1 MEVMR
6 TVSPFDTRLTPA
18 FWLVAGAHAIY
29 ARHAHR
35 ALAPLPLMQ
44 LPEQIPGAEASQF
57 RLLGTRRFLPFFLT
71 QFLGAFNDNLFRN
84 AVIVSLTFGVAV
96 AGRDA
101 GVLSNVSQGLFI
113 LPFFLFSALSG
124 QLADKY
130 EKSRLIRQT
139 RLAEVVLMCA
149 GAVALYYGR
158 IPAMLAVIFLSG
170 VLATIFGPLK
180 YALMPQHLRQSELVG
195 GNALVDAGTFLAI
208 LIGTIAGGLLAP
220 TAGAGVAAAV
230 GGDAHLAVA
239 VTMVAVAVIMY
250 LCARAIP
257 AAPATDPALEV
268 NFNPITSTLEVI
280 RFAAKTRSIFLSLL
294 GISWFW
300 LVGALLLAQLPAY
313 ARDVLGGDK
322 TVYTLL
328 LAAFSMGTAL
338 GSLACERLSGHK
350 VEIGLVP
357 LGSIGMTACLLGLY
371 FAHPDAR
378 GASAPAVSWSV
389 FLAAG
394 GWSVALNCAL
404 IGVFGGL
411 FIVPLYALILQRSSE
426 SHRARIIACNN
437 IMNAG
442 FMVLAALLAIGWLEA
457 LHRSIPQLFVLAALL
472 NAVVATYI
480 YTLVPEFLM
489 RFLSWI
495 LVSAMYR
502 IKVRGLEN
510 IPETGPALIVS
521 NHVSFMDPLVIGGNV
536 RRPVRFVMD
545 HHIFNIPVLSFIFR
559 TARAI
564 PIAPAHEDPQAL
576 QKAFDLIDAELA
588 DGEIVCIF
596 PEGKLTKHGE
606 LNEFKRGVER
616 ILERRPV
623 PVVPM
628 ALRGLYG
635 SFFSR
640 HEGKAPMTRPP
651 RRFWSRI
658 EVVVTAPVHGDA
670 TSAEGLQRIVA
681 GLRGE
686 WQ

>member
-1 MEVMR
+1 ME
-6 TVSPFDTRLTPA
+6 
-18 FWLVAGAHAIY
+18 
-29 ARHAHR
+29 
-35 ALAPLPLMQ
+35 

-57 RLLGTRRFLPFFLT
+57 RLLRTRRFLPFFLT

-84 AVIVSLTFGVAV
+84 AVVVSITFGATV
-96 AGRDA
+96 AGGDA
-101 GVLSNVSQGLFI
+101 GILSNVAQGLFI

-130 EKSRLIRQT
+130 EKSGLIRKT
-139 RLAEVVLMCA
+139 RAAEVLLMCA
-149 GAVALYYGR
+149 GAIALYYGHV
-158 IPAMLAVIFLSG
+158 PVLLAVIFLQG
-170 VLATIFGPLK
+170 VLATLFGPLK
-180 YALMPQHLRQSELVG
+180 YSLMPQHLRQSELVG

-220 TAGAGVAAAV
+220 TPHGATAA
-230 GGDAHLAVA
+230 GGDAHLAAA
-239 VTMVAVAVIMY
+239 VTMVAVAIVMY

-257 AAPATDPALEV
+257 RAEATDPTLEV
-268 NFNPITSTLEVI
+268 NFNPVSSTLEVV

-300 LVGALLLAQLPAY
+300 LVGALILAQLPAY

-328 LAAFSMGTAL
+328 LAAFSTGTAL
-338 GSLACERLSGHK
+338 GSLGCERLSGHK

-357 LGSIGMTACLLGLY
+357 LGSIGMTVCLLCLY
-371 FAHPDAR
+371 FAHPDVH
-378 GASAPAVSWSV
+378 GAGATAVSWRT

-394 GWSVALNCAL
+394 GWSVALDCAL

-442 FMVLAALLAIGWLEA
+442 FMVLAALLAIVWLEV
-457 LHRSIPQLFVLAALL
+457 LHFSIPELFVLAAVL
-472 NAVVATYI
+472 NAIVAAYI

-495 LVSAMYR
+495 LVNVMYR
-502 IKVRGLEN
+502 IKLRGLEN
-510 IPETGPALIVS
+510 IPETGPALVVS

-536 RRPVRFVMD
+536 RRPIRFVMD
-545 HHIFNIPVLSFIFR
+545 HNIFNIPVLSFIFR

-564 PIAPAHEDPQAL
+564 PIAPAHEDPGAL
-576 QKAFDLIDAELA
+576 QKAFDQIDAELA
-588 DGEIVCIF
+588 AGEIVCIF

-606 LNEFKRGVER
+606 LNEFKKGVER

-640 HEGKAPMTRPP
+640 HEGKPAMTRPL

-658 EVVVTAPVHGDA
+658 EVVVTAPVPGDDA
-670 TSAEGLQRIVA
+670 SAESLQKIVA

>member
-1 MEVMR
+1 ME
-6 TVSPFDTRLTPA
+6 
-18 FWLVAGAHAIY
+18 
-29 ARHAHR
+29 
-35 ALAPLPLMQ
+35 
-44 LPEQIPGAEASQF
+44 LPEQVPGAERSQF
-57 RLLGTRRFLPFFLT
+57 ALLGTRRFLPFFLT
-71 QFLGAFNDNLFRN
+71 QFLSAFNDNLFRN
-84 AVIVSLTFGVAV
+84 AVVVSITFGA
-96 AGRDA
+96 AAASGA
-101 GVLSNVSQGLFI
+101 GVMANVAQGLFI

-139 RLAEVVLMCA
+139 RLAEVALMCC
-149 GAVALYYGR
+149 GAVALYVGQ
-158 IPAMLAVIFLSG
+158 ISILLGVIFLLG
-170 VLATIFGPLK
+170 VLATMFGPLK
-180 YALMPQHLRQSELVG
+180 YSLMPQHLRQSELVG
-195 GNALVDAGTFLAI
+195 GNALVDAGTFIAI
-208 LIGTIAGGLLAP
+208 LVGTIAGGLLAP
-220 TAGAGVAAAV
+220 TSATEEVTGSNAHFGA
-230 GGDAHLAVA
+230 A
-239 VTMVAVAVIMY
+239 VTMVGVAMVMY
-250 LCARAIP
+250 LCSRAIP
-257 AAPATDPALEV
+257 RAHATDPTLKI
-268 NFNPITSTLEVI
+268 NFNPITSTIEVI
-280 RFAAKTRSIFLSLL
+280 RFAAKTRAIFLSLL

-328 LAAFSMGTAL
+328 LAAFSIGTAL

-357 LGSIGMTACLLGLY
+357 LGSIGMTVCLLDLY
-371 FAHPDAR
+371 FEHPGVHEA
-378 GASAPAVSWSV
+378 GAAVVSWTG

-394 GWSVALNCAL
+394 GWDIVLDCAL
-404 IGVFGGL
+404 IGLFGGL
-411 FIVPLYALILQRSSE
+411 FIVPLYALILQRSAE
-426 SHRARIIACNN
+426 SHRARVIACNN
-437 IMNAG
+437 ILNAG
-442 FMVLAALLAIGWLEA
+442 FMVIAALLAIVWLEV
-457 LHRSIPQLFVLAALL
+457 LDFTIPKLFILAAVL
-472 NAVVATYI
+472 NAIVAAYI

-489 RFLSWI
+489 RFLSWVLVNI
-495 LVSAMYR
+495 LYR

-510 IPETGPALIVS
+510 IPETGPALIVC
-521 NHVSFMDPLVIGGNV
+521 NHVSFMDPLVIGGSV

-545 HHIFNIPVLSFIFR
+545 HNIFRIPVMSFIFR

-564 PIAPAHEDPQAL
+564 PIAPAHENPEAL
-576 QKAFDLIDAELA
+576 QKAFDQIDAELV

-606 LNEFKRGVER
+606 LNEFKKGVER

-640 HEGKAPMTRPP
+640 KGGKAPMTRPP

-658 EVVVTAPVHGDA
+658 EVVVTAPVPGND
-670 TSAEGLQRIVA
+670 TSATGLQQIVA

>member
-1 MEVMR
+1 M
-6 TVSPFDTRLTPA
+6 D
-18 FWLVAGAHAIY
+18 
-29 ARHAHR
+29 
-35 ALAPLPLMQ
+35 
-44 LPEQIPGAEASQF
+44 LPEQVPGAEASQF

-84 AVIVSLTFGVAV
+84 AVVVSITFGATV

-101 GVLSNVSQGLFI
+101 GILSNVAQGLFI

-130 EKSRLIRQT
+130 EKSKLIRQT
-139 RLAEVVLMCA
+139 RLAEVVLMCG
-149 GAVALYYGR
+149 GAVALYFGE
-158 IPAMLAVIFLSG
+158 IPVLLAVIFLLG

-180 YALMPQHLRQSELVG
+180 YSLMPQHLRQSELVG

-220 TAGAGVAAAV
+220 TSNADVAAGGGSDANLAAADHAGGGRRRHVPVRARHTAGARHRP
-230 GGDAHLAVA
+230 HLK
-239 VTMVAVAVIMY
+239 
-250 LCARAIP
+250 
-257 AAPATDPALEV
+257 V
-268 NFNPITSTLEVI
+268 NFNPITSTFEVI
-280 RFAAKTRSIFLSLL
+280 RFAAKTRAIFLSLL

-300 LVGALLLAQLPAY
+300 LVGALILAQLPAY
-313 ARDVLGGDK
+313 ANDVLGGDK

-328 LAAFSMGTAL
+328 LAAFSIGTAL

-357 LGSIGMTACLLGLY
+357 LGSIGMTVCLLDLY
-371 FAHPDAR
+371 FAQPVAHEA
-378 GASAPAVSWSV
+378 GAAVLSWTA

-394 GWSVALNCAL
+394 GWGVVINCAL

-411 FIVPLYALILQRSSE
+411 FIVPLYALILQRSTE

-442 FMVLAALLAIGWLEA
+442 FMVLAALLAILWLEV
-457 LHRSIPQLFVLAALL
+457 LHFTIPQLFILAAVL
-472 NAVVATYI
+472 NAIVAAYI

-495 LVSAMYR
+495 LVNVMYR
-502 IKVRGLEN
+502 IKLRGLEN

-536 RRPVRFVMD
+536 RRPIRFVMD
-545 HHIFNIPVLSFIFR
+545 HNIFRIPVLSFIFR

-564 PIAPAHEDPQAL
+564 PIAPGHEDPAAL
-576 QKAFDLIDAELA
+576 QKAFDQIDAELA
-588 DGEIVCIF
+588 AGEIVCIF

-606 LNEFKRGVER
+606 LNEFKKGVEK

-623 PVVPM
+623 PVMPM

-640 HEGKAPMTRPP
+640 QGGKTPMTKPP

-658 EVVVTAPVHGDA
+658 ELVVTAPVHGDDASA
-670 TSAEGLQRIVA
+670 TGLQKIVA

>member
-1 MEVMR
+1 MRPHVNALPMADQSLME
-6 TVSPFDTRLTPA
+6 
-18 FWLVAGAHAIY
+18 
-29 ARHAHR
+29 
-35 ALAPLPLMQ
+35 
-44 LPEQIPGAEASQF
+44 LPEQVPGAEASQF
-57 RLLGTRRFLPFFLT
+57 RLLRTRRFLPFFLT
-71 QFLGAFNDNLFRN
+71 QFFGAFNDNLFRN
-84 AVIVSLTFGVAV
+84 AVVVSITFGA
-96 AGRDA
+96 AAASNA
-101 GVLSNVSQGLFI
+101 GVMANLAQGLFI

-139 RLAEVVLMCA
+139 RLAEVALMGC
-149 GAVALYYGR
+149 GAVALYVGH
-158 IPAMLAVIFLSG
+158 ISILLGVIFLLG
-170 VLATIFGPLK
+170 VLATMFGPLK
-180 YALMPQHLRQSELVG
+180 YSLMPQHLRQSELVG
-195 GNALVDAGTFLAI
+195 GNALVDAGTFIAI
-208 LIGTIAGGLLAP
+208 LVGTIAGGLLAP
-220 TAGAGVAAAV
+220 TEAAEVAAVTGA
-230 GGDAHLAVA
+230 DPHLAAA
-239 VTMVAVAVIMY
+239 VTMVVVAVLMY
-250 LCARAIP
+250 LCSRAIP
-257 AAPATDPALEV
+257 AAAATDPALKI
-268 NFNPITSTLEVI
+268 NFNPITSTFEVI
-280 RFAAKTRSIFLSLL
+280 RFAAKTRAIFLSLL

-328 LAAFSMGTAL
+328 LAAFSIGTAL

-357 LGSIGMTACLLGLY
+357 LGSIGMTVCLLDLY
-371 FAHPDAR
+371 FEHPGVHEA
-378 GASAPAVSWSV
+378 GVAVISWTQ

-394 GWSVALNCAL
+394 GWEIPLDCAL
-404 IGVFGGL
+404 IGLFGGL
-411 FIVPLYALILQRSSE
+411 FIVPLYSLILQRSVE

-442 FMVLAALLAIGWLEA
+442 FMVIAALLAILWLEV
-457 LHRSIPQLFVLAALL
+457 LDFTIPQLFILAAVM
-472 NAVVATYI
+472 NAIVATYI

-489 RFLSWI
+489 RFLSWVFVNI
-495 LVSAMYR
+495 MYR

-510 IPETGPALIVS
+510 IPETGPALIVC
-521 NHVSFMDPLVIGGNV
+521 NHVSFMDPLVIGGSV

-545 HHIFNIPVLSFIFR
+545 HNIFNIPVMSFIFR

-564 PIAPAHEDPQAL
+564 PIAPAHEDAAAL
-576 QKAFDLIDAELA
+576 QKAFDQIDAELA

-606 LNEFKRGVER
+606 LNEFKKGVEK
-616 ILERRPV
+616 ILDRRPV

-640 HEGKAPMTRPP
+640 HGGKAPMTKPP

-658 EVVVTAPVHGDA
+658 EVVVTAPVHGEDA
-670 TSAEGLQRIVA
+670 SATGLQQIVA

>member
-1 MEVMR
+1 ME
-6 TVSPFDTRLTPA
+6 
-18 FWLVAGAHAIY
+18 
-29 ARHAHR
+29 
-35 ALAPLPLMQ
+35 
-44 LPEQIPGAEASQF
+44 LPEQVPGAERSQF
-57 RLLGTRRFLPFFLT
+57 ALLKTRRFLPFFLT

-84 AVIVSLTFGVAV
+84 AVVVSITFGATV
-96 AGRDA
+96 AGQNA
-101 GVLSNVSQGLFI
+101 GMLSNLSQGLFI

-139 RLAEVVLMCA
+139 RLAEVALMCC
-149 GAVALYYGR
+149 GAVALYFGE
-158 IPAMLAVIFLSG
+158 IPSLLMVIFLLG
-170 VLATIFGPLK
+170 VLATLFGPLK
-180 YALMPQHLRQSELVG
+180 YSLMPQHLRQSELVG

-220 TAGAGVAAAV
+220 TSKVEAAA
-230 GGDAHLAVA
+230 GGASDANLAAA
-239 VTMVAVAVIMY
+239 VTMVAVAVVMY

-257 AAPATDPALEV
+257 RAEATDPGLKI
-268 NFNPITSTLEVI
+268 NFNPITSTLDVI
-280 RFAAKTRSIFLSLL
+280 RIAAKTRAIFLSLL

-300 LVGALLLAQLPAY
+300 LVGALILAQLPAY
-313 ARDVLGGDK
+313 AKDVLGGDK

-328 LAAFSMGTAL
+328 LAAFSIGTAL
-338 GSLACERLSGHK
+338 GSLACEKLSGHK

-357 LGSIGMTACLLGLY
+357 LGSIGMTVCLLDLY
-371 FAHPDAR
+371 FEHPGVHEA
-378 GASAPAVSWSV
+378 GAAVVSWTT

-394 GWSVALNCAL
+394 GWDVVLDCAL

-411 FIVPLYALILQRSSE
+411 FIVPLYALILQRSTE
-426 SHRARIIACNN
+426 THRARIIACNN

-442 FMVLAALLAIGWLEA
+442 FMVVAALLAIVWLEV
-457 LHRSIPQLFVLAALL
+457 LDFTIPQLFILAAVL
-472 NAVVATYI
+472 NAVVAAYI

-495 LVSAMYR
+495 LVNVMYR
-502 IKVRGLEN
+502 IKVRGLEL
-510 IPETGPALIVS
+510 IPETGPALIVC
-521 NHVSFMDPLVIGGNV
+521 NHVSFMDPLVIGGSV

-545 HHIFNIPVLSFIFR
+545 HNIFKIPVLSFIFR

-564 PIAPAHEDPQAL
+564 PIAPGHEDPKAL
-576 QKAFDLIDAELA
+576 QKAFDQIDAELA
-588 DGEIVCIF
+588 DGEVVCIF

-606 LNEFKRGVER
+606 LNEFKKGVEK

-640 HEGKAPMTRPP
+640 KGGKTPMTKPP
-651 RRFWSRI
+651 RRFWSRV
-658 EVVVTAPVHGDA
+658 EVVVTAPVPGGDA
-670 TSAEGLQRIVA
+670 SATGLQKIVA

>member
-1 MEVMR
+1 ME
-6 TVSPFDTRLTPA
+6 
-18 FWLVAGAHAIY
+18 
-29 ARHAHR
+29 
-35 ALAPLPLMQ
+35 
-44 LPEQIPGAEASQF
+44 LPEQVPGAEASQF

-84 AVIVSLTFGVAV
+84 AVVVSITFGATVA
-96 AGRDA
+96 AGEA
-101 GVLSNVSQGLFI
+101 GVLSNVAQGLFI
-113 LPFFLFSALSG
+113 LPFFLFSSLSG

-139 RLAEVVLMCA
+139 RLAEVALMCC
-149 GAVALYYGR
+149 GAVALYIGN
-158 IPAMLAVIFLSG
+158 IPALLAVIFLLG
-170 VLATIFGPLK
+170 MLATIFGPLK
-180 YALMPQHLRQSELVG
+180 YSLMPQHLRQSELVG

-220 TAGAGVAAAV
+220 TSNAEAAAGTGSDAHVAA
-230 GGDAHLAVA
+230 GLTMIAVA
-239 VTMVAVAVIMY
+239 VVMY

-257 AAPATDPALEV
+257 PAPATDPTLKV
-268 NFNPITSTLEVI
+268 NFNPITSTFDVI
-280 RFAAKTRSIFLSLL
+280 RFAAKTRAIFLSLL

-300 LVGALLLAQLPAY
+300 LVGALILAQLPAY
-313 ARDVLGGDK
+313 AKDVLGGDK

-328 LAAFSMGTAL
+328 LAAFSIGTAL

-357 LGSIGMTACLLGLY
+357 LGSIGMTVCLLDLY
-371 FAHPDAR
+371 FEFPGPHSGVHAA
-378 GASAPAVSWSV
+378 GAEVINWTR
-389 FLAAG
+389 FLADG
-394 GWSVALNCAL
+394 GWDVVLDCAL
-404 IGVFGGL
+404 IGMFGGL
-411 FIVPLYALILQRSSE
+411 FIVPLYALILQRSTE

-442 FMVLAALLAIGWLEA
+442 FMVVAALLAILWLEV
-457 LHRSIPQLFVLAALL
+457 LHFSIPQLFILAAVL
-472 NAVVATYI
+472 NAIVAAYI

-495 LVSAMYR
+495 LVNIMYR
-502 IKVRGLEN
+502 INVRGLEN
-510 IPETGPALIVS
+510 IPEKGAVLLVS
-521 NHVSFMDPLVIGGNV
+521 NHVSFMDPLVIGGSI

-545 HHIFNIPVLSFIFR
+545 HNIFRIPVLSFIFR

-564 PIAPAHEDPQAL
+564 PIAPAHEDAEAL
-576 QKAFDLIDAELA
+576 QKAFDQIDAELA
-588 DGEIVCIF
+588 AGEIVCIF

-606 LNEFKRGVER
+606 LNEFKKGVEK

-623 PVVPM
+623 PVIPL
-628 ALRGLYG
+628 ALRGLWG

-640 HEGKAPMTRPP
+640 SGGKGPMSQLPK
-651 RRFWSRI
+651 RFWSRI
-658 EVVVTAPVHGDA
+658 EVVVTAPVPGDDASA
-670 TSAEGLQRIVA
+670 TSLQKIVA

>member
-1 MEVMR
+1 ME
-6 TVSPFDTRLTPA
+6 
-18 FWLVAGAHAIY
+18 
-29 ARHAHR
+29 
-35 ALAPLPLMQ
+35 
-44 LPEQIPGAEASQF
+44 LPEQVPGAEASQF
-57 RLLGTRRFLPFFLT
+57 KLLGTRRFLPFFLT

-84 AVIVSLTFGVAV
+84 AVVVSLTFGVA
-96 AGRDA
+96 ASANA
-101 GVLSNVSQGLFI
+101 GVLANVSQGLFI

-139 RLAEVVLMCA
+139 RFAEVVLMCCGA
-149 GAVALYYGR
+149 GALYLGQVS
-158 IPAMLAVIFLSG
+158 ILLGVIFLLG

-180 YALMPQHLRQSELVG
+180 YSLMPQHLRQSELVG
-195 GNALVDAGTFLAI
+195 GNALVDAGTFIAI
-208 LIGTIAGGLLAP
+208 LVGTIVGGLLAP
-220 TAGAGVAAAV
+220 TSEAAAV
-230 GGDAHLAVA
+230 SGGGAHLTASLTMVGVA
-239 VTMVAVAVIMY
+239 VLMY

-257 AAPATDPALEV
+257 RAEATDPTLKV
-268 NFNPITSTLEVI
+268 NFNPITSTWDVI
-280 RFAAKTRSIFLSLL
+280 RFAAKTRAIFLSLL

-300 LVGALLLAQLPAY
+300 LVGALLLAQLPSY
-313 ARDVLGGDK
+313 ARDVIGGDK

-328 LAAFSMGTAL
+328 LAAFSIGTAI

-357 LGSIGMTACLLGLY
+357 LGSIGMTVCLIDLY
-371 FAHPDAR
+371 FEHPGVHAA
-378 GASAPAVSWSV
+378 GAAIVSWKE
-389 FLAAG
+389 FLSAG
-394 GWSVALNCAL
+394 GWDIALDCAL

-411 FIVPLYALILQRSSE
+411 FIVPLYALILQRSAE

-442 FMVLAALLAIGWLEA
+442 FMVAAALLAIVWLEV
-457 LHRSIPQLFVLAALL
+457 LHFTIPQLFILAAVL

-489 RFLSWI
+489 RFLSWV
-495 LVSAMYR
+495 LVNVMYR

-510 IPETGPALIVS
+510 IPETGPVLIVC
-521 NHVSFMDPLVIGGNV
+521 NHVSFMDPLVIGGSV
-536 RRPVRFVMD
+536 RRPIRFVMD
-545 HHIFNIPVLSFIFR
+545 HNIFNIPVMSFIFR
-559 TARAI
+559 TAHAI
-564 PIAPAHEDPQAL
+564 PIAPAHEDPATL
-576 QKAFDLIDAELA
+576 QKAFDQIDADLA
-588 DGEIVCIF
+588 EGEVVCIF

-606 LNEFKRGVER
+606 LNEFKKGVER

-640 HEGKAPMTRPP
+640 HEGKAPMTKAP

-658 EVVVTAPVHGDA
+658 EVVVTSPVHGEDA
-670 TSAEGLQRIVA
+670 SATGLQKIVA

>member
-1 MEVMR
+1 ME
-6 TVSPFDTRLTPA
+6 
-18 FWLVAGAHAIY
+18 
-29 ARHAHR
+29 
-35 ALAPLPLMQ
+35 
-44 LPEQIPGAEASQF
+44 LPEQVPGAEASQF
-57 RLLGTRRFLPFFLT
+57 KLLGKRRFLPFFLT

-84 AVIVSLTFGVAV
+84 AVVVSLTFGVA
-96 AGRDA
+96 ASADA
-101 GVLSNVSQGLFI
+101 GVLANVSQGLFI

-139 RLAEVVLMCA
+139 RLAEVVLMCC
-149 GAVALYYGR
+149 GAVALYIGQVS
-158 IPAMLAVIFLSG
+158 ILLGVIFLLG

-180 YALMPQHLRQSELVG
+180 YSLMPQHLRQSELVG
-195 GNALVDAGTFLAI
+195 GNALVDAGTFIAI
-208 LIGTIAGGLLAP
+208 LVGTIVGGLLAP
-220 TAGAGVAAAV
+220 TSSTAAES
-230 GGDAHLAVA
+230 GGDAHLAA
-239 VTMVAVAVIMY
+239 AATMVAVAVVMY
-250 LCARAIP
+250 LCARGIP
-257 AAPATDPALEV
+257 RAEATDPGLKV
-268 NFNPITSTLEVI
+268 NFNPITSTWEVI
-280 RFAAKTRSIFLSLL
+280 RFAAKTRAIFLSLL

-300 LVGALLLAQLPAY
+300 LVGALILAQLPAY
-313 ARDVLGGDK
+313 ARDVVGGDK

-328 LAAFSMGTAL
+328 LAAFSIGTAL

-357 LGSIGMTACLLGLY
+357 LGSIGMTVCLLDLY
-371 FAHPDAR
+371 FEHPGVHAA
-378 GASAPAVSWSV
+378 GAAIVSWKE
-389 FLAAG
+389 FLSAG
-394 GWSVALNCAL
+394 GWDIALDCAL

-411 FIVPLYALILQRSSE
+411 FIVPLYALILQRSAE

-442 FMVLAALLAIGWLEA
+442 FMVTAALLAIVWLEV
-457 LHRSIPQLFVLAALL
+457 LHFTIPQLFIVAAVL

-489 RFLSWI
+489 RFLSWV
-495 LVSAMYR
+495 LVNVMYR
-502 IKVRGLEN
+502 IKVRGLEH
-510 IPETGPALIVS
+510 IPETGPVLIVC
-521 NHVSFMDPLVIGGNV
+521 NHVSFMDPLVIGGSV

-545 HHIFNIPVLSFIFR
+545 HNIFKIPVMSFIFR

-564 PIAPAHEDPQAL
+564 PIAPGHENPAAL
-576 QKAFDLIDAELA
+576 QKAFDQIDAELA

-606 LNEFKRGVER
+606 LNEFKKGVEK

-640 HEGKAPMTRPP
+640 QDGKAPMTKPP
-651 RRFWSRI
+651 QRFWSRI
-658 EVVVTAPVHGDA
+658 EVVVTAPVPGDDASA
-670 TSAEGLQRIVA
+670 TGLQKIVA